1 MILECGFKFKGD
13 VFVNMIKEENFNI
26 NEILVFELENE
37 NVNSIL
43 VNKNICEENI
53 EES

>member
-26 NEILVFELENE
+26 NEIFLFEFENE
-37 NVNSIL
+37 SVNSIL
-43 VNKNICEENI
+43 VNKNISGKNI